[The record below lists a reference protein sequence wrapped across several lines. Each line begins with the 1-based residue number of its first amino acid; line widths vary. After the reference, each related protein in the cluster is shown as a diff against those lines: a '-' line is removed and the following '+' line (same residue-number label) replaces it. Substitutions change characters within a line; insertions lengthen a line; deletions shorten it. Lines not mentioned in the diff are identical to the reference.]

1 MRTTCSITA
10 FTLALLLYY
19 YCLAEGCRIE
29 KKGRHKKKRRK
40 KKKKRR
46 KKRGGKGTQR
56 RIWPMEPLATARL
69 WSSKMSLVSPVNAAY
84 VFECMW
90 YMCLRP

>member
-1 MRTTCSITA
+1 MQAVLQASVSTRTTCSITE

-40 KKKKRR
+40 KRKKK
-46 KKRGGKGTQR
+46 GGKGTH
-56 RIWPMEPLATARL
+56 PEEDLAHGALGNCQVVELENVVGFTC
-69 WSSKMSLVSPVNAAY
+69 VCGTCV
-84 VFECMW
+84 
-90 YMCLRP
+90 